1 MLLHW
6 NQDSVD
12 ILKGC
17 FSSTEGS
24 IFHNQE
30 LHDETVIIMDFLKF
44 CASSS
49 MDNKTLWDSTKHN
62 EHEL

>member
-49 MDNKTLWDSTKHN
+49 MDNKTL
-62 EHEL
+62 